1 MTRLFDYGSKRI
13 IEVDDEMKVKEL
25 IDSKQA
31 IELDLPR
38 VEDYEKKARDIYDRY
53 IKDVERIKESEN
65 PVMQDP
71 KVQKYELDKLEQEY
85 RKQSQEIEEK
95 YQAYRKSSI
104 EDAKVKAAQ
113 ASIKLSDKDKQV
125 AEQFATRAGLTLTA
139 AYEQE
144 KSEVVMRIVDD
155 IRLLTDEQRTAL
167 QAQAS
172 QLLANV
178 DEASD
183 KRKLI
188 QAMQE
193 VRNKDLLALEVAK
206 QLPHSIL
213 TMQRINDISKKVV
226 SESTFSHADNAIDRE
241 FYEKHLK
248 VSDK

>member
-1 MTRLFDYGSKRI
+1 MRLFDYEIKRVI
-13 IEVDDEMKVKEL
+13 DESDQTKANEL
-25 IDSKQA
+25 IDEGKA
-31 IELDLPR
+31 IKLDLPGL
-38 VEDYEKKARDIYDRY
+38 EKYEKQAQ
-53 IKDVERIKESEN
+53 DVYNTYQNEVKRIKESDN
-65 PVMQDP
+65 PLLQDE
-71 KVQKYELDKLEQEY
+71 KVRAYELDKLEQEY

-125 AEQFATRAGLTLTA
+125 AEQFATRASLTLTA

-167 QAQAS
+167 QSQAGE
-172 QLLANV
+172 LLANV
-178 DEASD
+178 DDATD

-188 QAMQE
+188 NAMQE
-193 VRNKDLLALEVAK
+193 VRNPDLLALEVAN
-206 QLPHSIL
+206 QLPYTVL

-226 SESTFSHADNAIDRE
+226 SESTFSQADGGIDRE

-248 VSDK
+248 ASGK